1 MCLCTSRDKVG
12 RRVFLRAR
20 LHVRCGLIVGQ
31 NQVGAARADAGVEAF
46 NNAKVLVGLFI
57 RVKLK

>member
-1 MCLCTSRDKVG
+1 M
-12 RRVFLRAR
+12 FLRAR

-46 NNAKVLVGLFI
+46 NNAKVPVGLFI